1 MNFSLDKIAGI
12 SQVRWNK
19 SDPNILATAHDA
31 AIRIWDS
38 RVISKE
44 CIIYSVLATYH

>member
-1 MNFSLDKIAGI
+1 MDKTAGI

-19 SDPNILATAHDA
+19 SDPNILATAHDT
-31 AIRIWDS
+31 AIRIWDN

-44 CIIYSVLATYH
+44 YFVLTVLVTYY